1 MKKQLKWLLPAIGLV
16 VLLLAAGAIYR
27 SLSSRYT
34 PPAPSVTQTQP
45 DDGGADPTAA
55 PAEMPD
61 DGDVDRTTAA
71 PANVPEFTVLDAD
84 GAENRLSDH
93 RGKPV
98 VINFWATWC
107 PYCIEELPM
116 FDEAAKTYGDRI
128 DFMIVDCVD
137 AYRETERNAKAY
149 LEENG
154 LTFPAYFDTMGEASA
169 LFGASSI
176 PLTVFI
182 HPDGTVMDSYL
193 GAMQQET
200 LQSYLD
206 ALVA

>member
-1 MKKQLKWLLPAIGLV
+1 MKKQLKWFLPAIGLV

-55 PAEMPD
+55 PAD
-61 DGDVDRTTAA
+61 
-71 PANVPEFTVLDAD
+71 VPEFTVLDAD